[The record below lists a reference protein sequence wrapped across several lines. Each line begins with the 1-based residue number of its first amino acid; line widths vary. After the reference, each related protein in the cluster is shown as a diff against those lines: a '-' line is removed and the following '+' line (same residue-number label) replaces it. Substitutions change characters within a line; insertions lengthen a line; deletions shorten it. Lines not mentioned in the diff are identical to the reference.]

1 MFSQIIYLE
10 PCKSRKFT
18 QFYLYFQVIGQVFF
32 CRVCLATCLLAFLFF
47 LFFLQSCHLFPQG
60 LAEVR
65 EKKNKSLE
73 FFIKNFLGLLM
84 VC

>member
-10 PCKSRKFT
+10 PCKSRNFT
-18 QFYLYFQVIGQVFF
+18 QFYLYFQVIGKVFF

-47 LFFLQSCHLFPQG
+47 LFFLQSCLLFPQG

-65 EKKNKSLE
+65 EKKISLD